1 MVLVLKLYE
10 QIKDIKVYL
19 PAHYIQSRKEIS
31 YDEALSLADAPINQL
46 ISAADEIR
54 KHFCSNI
61 FDICSIINAKSGK
74 CSENCKFCAQSA
86 HYKTNIS
93 EYPLLDKEKIVKN
106 ALYMA
111 EKGVLRFSIVTS
123 GKALTDIDVEIL
135 AETIKEIKSKSNI
148 SICASLGLLS
158 DENFKKLKDAG
169 LERVHNN
176 LETSKNFFSSVC
188 TTHTFDDKINALK
201 AAVKSGLSVC
211 SGGIIGLGERIQ
223 DRIDLAFSLKEL
235 GIKSIPLNILSPV
248 KGTPYE
254 NNKPLSEE
262 EILRTTAIFR
272 FILPNAFIRLAG
284 GRSYLSDKGKKAFLS
299 GANAAITGDML
310 TTYGISVDTDM
321 QIIKETGYVVELIK

>member
-1 MVLVLKLYE
+1 MINKLKDKILSGYN
-10 QIKDIKVYL
+10 ITYN
-19 PAHYIQSRKEIS
+19 
-31 YDEALSLADAPINQL
+31 EALSLIETPLNEL
-46 ISAADEIR
+46 LEAADEIR

-93 EYPLLDKEKIVKN
+93 EYPLLDKETIIKN

-123 GKALTDIDVEIL
+123 GKALTDKDVEIL
-135 AETIKEIKSKSNI
+135 ADTIKEIKSKSNI
-148 SICASLGLLS
+148 SICASLGLLT

-201 AAVKSGLSVC
+201 AALQSGLSVC
-211 SGGIIGLGERIQ
+211 SGGIIGLGESMQ

-235 GIKSIPLNILSPV
+235 GIKSVPVNILSPV

-262 EILRTTAIFR
+262 EILKTISIFR
-272 FILPNAFIRLAG
+272 FILPDAFIRLAG
-284 GRSYLSDKGKKAFLS
+284 GRALLSDKGKKAFLS

-321 QIIKETGYVVELIK
+321 QIIKETGYIVELIK

>member
-1 MVLVLKLYE
+1 MINK
-10 QIKDIKVYL
+10 IKDKILSGYNIT
-19 PAHYIQSRKEIS
+19 YN
-31 YDEALSLADAPINQL
+31 EALSLADAQL
-46 ISAADEIR
+46 NELLEAADEIR

-86 HYKTNIS
+86 HYKTNIN
-93 EYPLLDKEKIVKN
+93 EYPLLDKEKIVEN

-123 GKALTDIDVEIL
+123 GKALTDKDVEIL
-135 AETIKEIKSKSNI
+135 ADTIKEIKSKSNI
-148 SICASLGLLS
+148 SICASLGLLT

-176 LETSKNFFSSVC
+176 LETSENFFSSVC

-201 AAVKSGLSVC
+201 AALQSGLSVC
-211 SGGIIGLGERIQ
+211 SGGIIGLGESMQ

-235 GIKSIPLNILSPV
+235 GIKSVPLNILSPV

-254 NNKPLSEE
+254 NNNPLSEE
-262 EILRTTAIFR
+262 EILKTISIFR
-272 FILPNAFIRLAG
+272 FILPDAFIRLAG
-284 GRSYLSDKGKKAFLS
+284 GRALLSDKGRKAFLS

-321 QIIKETGYVVELIK
+321 QIIKETGYIVELIK

>member
-1 MVLVLKLYE
+1 MINKLKDKILSGYN
-10 QIKDIKVYL
+10 ITYN
-19 PAHYIQSRKEIS
+19 
-31 YDEALSLADAPINQL
+31 EALSLIETPLNEL
-46 ISAADEIR
+46 LEAADEIR

-93 EYPLLDKEKIVKN
+93 EYPLLDKEKIVEN

-123 GKALTDIDVEIL
+123 GKALTDNDVEIL
-135 AETIKEIKSKSNI
+135 ADTIKEIKSKSNI
-148 SICASLGLLS
+148 SICASLGLLT

-176 LETSKNFFSSVC
+176 LETSENFFSSVC

-201 AAVKSGLSVC
+201 AALQSGLSVC
-211 SGGIIGLGERIQ
+211 SGGIIGLGESMQ

-235 GIKSIPLNILSPV
+235 GIKSVPLNILSPV

-262 EILRTTAIFR
+262 EILKTISIFR

-284 GRSYLSDKGKKAFLS
+284 GRALLSDKGKKAFLS

-321 QIIKETGYVVELIK
+321 QIIKETGYIVELIK

>member
-1 MVLVLKLYE
+1 MVNK
-10 QIKDIKVYL
+10 IKNKILSEEK
-19 PAHYIQSRKEIS
+19 IT

-169 LERVHNN
+169 LEKVHNN

-211 SGGIIGLGERIQ
+211 SGGIIGLGEQIQ
-223 DRIDLAFSLKEL
+223 DRIDLAFSLAEL
-235 GIKSIPLNILSPV
+235 NIKSVPLNILSPV

>member
-1 MVLVLKLYE
+1 MINKLKDKILSGYN
-10 QIKDIKVYL
+10 ITYN
-19 PAHYIQSRKEIS
+19 
-31 YDEALSLADAPINQL
+31 EALSLIETPLNEL
-46 ISAADEIR
+46 LEAADEIR

-93 EYPLLDKEKIVKN
+93 EYPLLDKEKIVEN

-123 GKALTDIDVEIL
+123 GKALTDNDVEIL
-135 AETIKEIKSKSNI
+135 ADTIKEIKSKSNI
-148 SICASLGLLS
+148 SICASLGLLT

-176 LETSKNFFSSVC
+176 LETSENFFSSVC

-201 AAVKSGLSVC
+201 VALQSGLSVC
-211 SGGIIGLGERIQ
+211 SGGIIGLGESMQ

-235 GIKSIPLNILSPV
+235 GIKSVPLNILSPV

-262 EILRTTAIFR
+262 EILKTISIFR
-272 FILPNAFIRLAG
+272 FILPDAFIRLAG
-284 GRSYLSDKGKKAFLS
+284 GRAFLSDKGKKAFLS

-321 QIIKETGYVVELIK
+321 QIIKETGYIVELIK

>member
-1 MVLVLKLYE
+1 MINKLKDKILSGYN
-10 QIKDIKVYL
+10 ITYN
-19 PAHYIQSRKEIS
+19 
-31 YDEALSLADAPINQL
+31 EALSLIETPLNEL
-46 ISAADEIR
+46 LEAADEIR

-93 EYPLLDKEKIVKN
+93 EYPLLDKEKIVEN

-123 GKALTDIDVEIL
+123 GKALTDNDVEIL
-135 AETIKEIKSKSNI
+135 ADTIKEIKSKSNI
-148 SICASLGLLS
+148 SICASLGLLT

-201 AAVKSGLSVC
+201 VALQSGLSVC
-211 SGGIIGLGERIQ
+211 SGGIIGLGESMQ

-235 GIKSIPLNILSPV
+235 GIKSVPLNILSPV

-262 EILRTTAIFR
+262 EILKTISIFR
-272 FILPNAFIRLAG
+272 FILPDAFIRLAG
-284 GRSYLSDKGKKAFLS
+284 GRALLSDKGKKAFLS

-321 QIIKETGYVVELIK
+321 QIIKETGYIVKLIK

>member
-1 MVLVLKLYE
+1 MINKLKDKILSGYN
-10 QIKDIKVYL
+10 ITYN
-19 PAHYIQSRKEIS
+19 
-31 YDEALSLADAPINQL
+31 EALSLIEAPLNEL
-46 ISAADEIR
+46 LEAANDIR

-93 EYPLLDKEKIVKN
+93 EYPLLDKEKIVEN

-123 GKALTDIDVEIL
+123 GKALTDNDVEIL
-135 AETIKEIKSKSNI
+135 ADTIKEIKSKSNI
-148 SICASLGLLS
+148 SICASLGLLT

-176 LETSKNFFSSVC
+176 LETSENFFSSVC

-201 AAVKSGLSVC
+201 AALKSGLSVC
-211 SGGIIGLGERIQ
+211 SGGIIGLGESMQ

-235 GIKSIPLNILSPV
+235 GIKSVPLNILSPV

-262 EILRTTAIFR
+262 EILKTISIFR
-272 FILPNAFIRLAG
+272 FILPDAFIRLAG
-284 GRSYLSDKGKKAFLS
+284 GRALLPDKGRKAFLS

-321 QIIKETGYVVELIK
+321 QIIKETGYIVELIK

>member
-1 MVLVLKLYE
+1 MINKLKDKILSGYN
-10 QIKDIKVYL
+10 ITYN
-19 PAHYIQSRKEIS
+19 
-31 YDEALSLADAPINQL
+31 EALSLIETPLNEL
-46 ISAADEIR
+46 LEAADEIR

-93 EYPLLDKEKIVKN
+93 EYPLLDKEKIVEN

-123 GKALTDIDVEIL
+123 GKALTDKDVEIL
-135 AETIKEIKSKSNI
+135 ADTIKEIKSKSNI
-148 SICASLGLLS
+148 SICASLGLLT

-201 AAVKSGLSVC
+201 VALQSGLSVC
-211 SGGIIGLGERIQ
+211 SGGIIGLGESMQ

-235 GIKSIPLNILSPV
+235 GIKSVPLNILSPV

-262 EILRTTAIFR
+262 EILKTISIFR
-272 FILPNAFIRLAG
+272 FILPDAFIRLAG
-284 GRSYLSDKGKKAFLS
+284 GRALLSDKGKKAFLS

-321 QIIKETGYVVELIK
+321 QIIKETGYIVELIK

>member
-1 MVLVLKLYE
+1 MIYKLKDKILSGYN
-10 QIKDIKVYL
+10 ITYN
-19 PAHYIQSRKEIS
+19 
-31 YDEALSLADAPINQL
+31 EALSLIETPLNEL
-46 ISAADEIR
+46 LEAADEIR

-93 EYPLLDKEKIVKN
+93 EYPLLDKETIIKN

-123 GKALTDIDVEIL
+123 GKALTDKDVEIL
-135 AETIKEIKSKSNI
+135 ADTIKEIKSKSNI
-148 SICASLGLLS
+148 SICASLGLLT

-176 LETSKNFFSSVC
+176 LETSENFFSSVC

-201 AAVKSGLSVC
+201 AALQSGLSVC
-211 SGGIIGLGERIQ
+211 SGGIIGLGESMQ

-235 GIKSIPLNILSPV
+235 GIKSVPVNILSPV

-262 EILRTTAIFR
+262 EILKTISIFR
-272 FILPNAFIRLAG
+272 FILPDAFIRLAG
-284 GRSYLSDKGKKAFLS
+284 GRALLSDKGKKAFLS

-321 QIIKETGYVVELIK
+321 QIIKETGYIVELIK

>member
-1 MVLVLKLYE
+1 MVNK
-10 QIKDIKVYL
+10 IKNKILSEEK
-19 PAHYIQSRKEIS
+19 IT

-106 ALYMA
+106 ALYMV

>member
-1 MVLVLKLYE
+1 MINK
-10 QIKDIKVYL
+10 IKDKI
-19 PAHYIQSRKEIS
+19 IS
-31 YDEALSLADAPINQL
+31 GEKITYNEALSLIETPLNEL
-46 ISAADEIR
+46 LEAADEIR

-93 EYPLLDKEKIVKN
+93 EYPLLDKEKIVEN

-123 GKALTDIDVEIL
+123 GKALTDNDVEIL
-135 AETIKEIKSKSNI
+135 ADTIKEIKSKSNI
-148 SICASLGLLS
+148 SICASLGLLT

-176 LETSKNFFSSVC
+176 LETSENFFSSVC

-201 AAVKSGLSVC
+201 VALQSGLSVC
-211 SGGIIGLGERIQ
+211 SGGIIGLGESMQ

-235 GIKSIPLNILSPV
+235 GIKSVPLNILSPV

-262 EILRTTAIFR
+262 EILKTISIFR
-272 FILPNAFIRLAG
+272 FILPDAFIRLAG
-284 GRSYLSDKGKKAFLS
+284 GRAFLSDKGKKAFLS

-321 QIIKETGYVVELIK
+321 QIIKETGYIVELIK

>member
-1 MVLVLKLYE
+1 MINKLKDKILSGYN
-10 QIKDIKVYL
+10 ITYN
-19 PAHYIQSRKEIS
+19 
-31 YDEALSLADAPINQL
+31 EALSLIETPLNEML
-46 ISAADEIR
+46 EAADEIR

-93 EYPLLDKEKIVKN
+93 EYPLLDKETIIKN

-123 GKALTDIDVEIL
+123 GKALTDNDVEIL
-135 AETIKEIKSKSNI
+135 ADTIKEIKSKSNI
-148 SICASLGLLS
+148 SICASLGLLT

-176 LETSKNFFSSVC
+176 LETSENFFSSVC

-201 AAVKSGLSVC
+201 AALQSGLSVC
-211 SGGIIGLGERIQ
+211 SGGIIGLGESMQ

-235 GIKSIPLNILSPV
+235 GIKSVPLNILSPV

-262 EILRTTAIFR
+262 EILKTISIFR
-272 FILPNAFIRLAG
+272 FILPDAFIRLAG
-284 GRSYLSDKGKKAFLS
+284 GRALLSDKGKKAFLS

-321 QIIKETGYVVELIK
+321 QIIKETGYIVELIK

>member
-1 MVLVLKLYE
+1 MINKLKDKILSGYN
-10 QIKDIKVYL
+10 ITYN
-19 PAHYIQSRKEIS
+19 
-31 YDEALSLADAPINQL
+31 EALSLIETPLNEL
-46 ISAADEIR
+46 LEAADEIR

-93 EYPLLDKEKIVKN
+93 EYPLLDKETIIKN

-123 GKALTDIDVEIL
+123 GKALTDNDVEIL
-135 AETIKEIKSKSNI
+135 ADTIKEIKSKSNI
-148 SICASLGLLS
+148 SICASLGLLT

-176 LETSKNFFSSVC
+176 LETSKNFFSSIC

-201 AAVKSGLSVC
+201 AALQSGLSVC
-211 SGGIIGLGERIQ
+211 SGGIIGLGESMQ

-235 GIKSIPLNILSPV
+235 GIKSVPLNILSPV

-262 EILRTTAIFR
+262 EILKTISIFR
-272 FILPNAFIRLAG
+272 FILPDAFIRLAG
-284 GRSYLSDKGKKAFLS
+284 GRALLSDKGKKAFLS

-321 QIIKETGYVVELIK
+321 QIIKETGYIVELIK

>member
-1 MVLVLKLYE
+1 MINKLKDKILSGYN
-10 QIKDIKVYL
+10 ITYN
-19 PAHYIQSRKEIS
+19 
-31 YDEALSLADAPINQL
+31 EALSLIETPLNEL
-46 ISAADEIR
+46 LEAADEIR

-93 EYPLLDKEKIVKN
+93 EYPLLDKETIIKN

-123 GKALTDIDVEIL
+123 GKALTDKDVEIL
-135 AETIKEIKSKSNI
+135 ADTIKEIKSKSNI
-148 SICASLGLLS
+148 SICASLGLLT

-176 LETSKNFFSSVC
+176 LETSENFFSSVC

-201 AAVKSGLSVC
+201 AALQSGLSVC
-211 SGGIIGLGERIQ
+211 SGGIIGLGESMQ

-235 GIKSIPLNILSPV
+235 GIKSVPLNILSPV

-262 EILRTTAIFR
+262 EILKTISIFR
-272 FILPNAFIRLAG
+272 FILPDAFIRLAG
-284 GRSYLSDKGKKAFLS
+284 GRAFLSDKGKKAFLS

-321 QIIKETGYVVELIK
+321 QIIKETGYIVELIK

>member
-1 MVLVLKLYE
+1 MIYKLKDKILSGYN
-10 QIKDIKVYL
+10 ITYN
-19 PAHYIQSRKEIS
+19 
-31 YDEALSLADAPINQL
+31 EALSLIETPLNEL
-46 ISAADEIR
+46 LEAADEIR

-93 EYPLLDKEKIVKN
+93 EYPLLDKETIIKN

-111 EKGVLRFSIVTS
+111 KKGVLRFSIVTS
-123 GKALTDIDVEIL
+123 GKALTDKDVEIL
-135 AETIKEIKSKSNI
+135 ADTIKEIKSKSNI
-148 SICASLGLLS
+148 SICASLGLLT
-158 DENFKKLKDAG
+158 DENFKKLKYAG

-176 LETSKNFFSSVC
+176 LETSENFFSSVC

-201 AAVKSGLSVC
+201 AALQSGLSVC
-211 SGGIIGLGERIQ
+211 SGGIIGLGESMQ

-235 GIKSIPLNILSPV
+235 GIKSVPVNILSPV

-254 NNKPLSEE
+254 NNKQLSEE
-262 EILRTTAIFR
+262 EILKTISIFR
-272 FILPNAFIRLAG
+272 FILPDAFIRLAG
-284 GRSYLSDKGKKAFLS
+284 GRALLSDKGKKAFLS

-321 QIIKETGYVVELIK
+321 QIIKETGYIVELIK

>member
-1 MVLVLKLYE
+1 MINKLKDKILSDYN
-10 QIKDIKVYL
+10 ITYN
-19 PAHYIQSRKEIS
+19 
-31 YDEALSLADAPINQL
+31 EALSLIETPLNEL
-46 ISAADEIR
+46 LEAADEIR

-93 EYPLLDKEKIVKN
+93 EYPLLDKEKIVEN

-123 GKALTDIDVEIL
+123 GKALTDKDVEIL
-135 AETIKEIKSKSNI
+135 ADTIKEIKSKSNI
-148 SICASLGLLS
+148 SICASLGLLT

-176 LETSKNFFSSVC
+176 LETSENFFSSVC

-201 AAVKSGLSVC
+201 AALQSGLSVC
-211 SGGIIGLGERIQ
+211 SGGIIGLGESMQ

-235 GIKSIPLNILSPV
+235 GIKSVPLNILSPV

-262 EILRTTAIFR
+262 EILKTISIFR
-272 FILPNAFIRLAG
+272 FILPDAFIRLAG
-284 GRSYLSDKGKKAFLS
+284 GRALLSDKGKKAFLS

-321 QIIKETGYVVELIK
+321 QIIKETGYIVELIK

>member
-1 MVLVLKLYE
+1 MINKLKDKILSGYN
-10 QIKDIKVYL
+10 ITYN
-19 PAHYIQSRKEIS
+19 
-31 YDEALSLADAPINQL
+31 EALSLIETPLNEL
-46 ISAADEIR
+46 LEAADEIR

-93 EYPLLDKEKIVKN
+93 EYPLLDKEKIVEN

-123 GKALTDIDVEIL
+123 GKALTDNDVEIL
-135 AETIKEIKSKSNI
+135 ADTIKEIKSKSNI
-148 SICASLGLLS
+148 SICASLGLLT

-201 AAVKSGLSVC
+201 VALQSGLSVC
-211 SGGIIGLGERIQ
+211 SGGIIGLGESMQ

-235 GIKSIPLNILSPV
+235 GIKSVPLNILSPV

-262 EILRTTAIFR
+262 EILKTISIFR
-272 FILPNAFIRLAG
+272 FILPDAFIRLAG
-284 GRSYLSDKGKKAFLS
+284 GRALLSDKGKKAFLS

-321 QIIKETGYVVELIK
+321 QIIKETGYIVELIK

>member
-1 MVLVLKLYE
+1 MINKLKDKILSGYN
-10 QIKDIKVYL
+10 ITYN
-19 PAHYIQSRKEIS
+19 
-31 YDEALSLADAPINQL
+31 EALSLIETPLNEL
-46 ISAADEIR
+46 LEAADEIR

-93 EYPLLDKEKIVKN
+93 EYPLLDKEKIVEN

-123 GKALTDIDVEIL
+123 GKALTDKDVEIL
-135 AETIKEIKSKSNI
+135 ADTIKEIKSKSNI
-148 SICASLGLLS
+148 SICASLGLLT

-201 AAVKSGLSVC
+201 VALQSGLSVC
-211 SGGIIGLGERIQ
+211 SGGIIGLGESMQ
-223 DRIDLAFSLKEL
+223 DRIDLAFSLRSSRPQHGTCHRSGQSTRRCPPPDGKRS
-235 GIKSIPLNILSPV
+235 GRPDRSP
-248 KGTPYE
+248 
-254 NNKPLSEE
+254 
-262 EILRTTAIFR
+262 RR
-272 FILPNAFIRLAG
+272 CRC
-284 GRSYLSDKGKKAFLS
+284 R
-299 GANAAITGDML
+299 
-310 TTYGISVDTDM
+310 
-321 QIIKETGYVVELIK
+321 

>member
-1 MVLVLKLYE
+1 MINK
-10 QIKDIKVYL
+10 IKDKI
-19 PAHYIQSRKEIS
+19 IS
-31 YDEALSLADAPINQL
+31 GEKINYSEALSLADEPLNQL
-46 ISAADEIR
+46 VKAADEIR

-61 FDICSIINAKSGK
+61 FDICSIINAKSGR

-93 EYPLLDKEKIVKN
+93 EYPLLDKDTIIKN

-123 GKALTDIDVEIL
+123 GKALTEKDVEIL

-176 LETSKNFFSSVC
+176 LETSKNFFPNIC

-201 AAVKSGLSVC
+201 AALKSDLSVC
-211 SGGIIGLGERIQ
+211 SGGIIGLGESMQ
-223 DRIDLAFSLKEL
+223 DRIDLAFSLAEL
-235 GIKSIPLNILSPV
+235 GIKSVPVNILSPV
-248 KGTPYE
+248 KGTPFE
-254 NNKPLSEE
+254 NNAPLSEE
-262 EILRTTAIFR
+262 EILKTIAIFR
-272 FILPNAFIRLAG
+272 FILPDTFIRLAG
-284 GRSYLSDKGKKAFLS
+284 GRSALSDKGKKAFLS

-321 QIIKETGYVVELIK
+321 QIIKDTGYTVELIK